1 MKYEGE
7 SILDENLAYGVIIRT
22 SPENAR
28 ELIRFIKTLPETKVI
43 KDRLS
48 TDDLFLVTKQE
59 LVEGWVCKSK
69 GWKKTELEV

>member
-7 SILDENLAYGVIIRT
+7 SILEESLAYGVIIRT

-28 ELIRFIKTLPETKVI
+28 ELIHFIKTLPETKVI
-43 KDRLS
+43 KDRIS

-59 LVEGWVCKSK
+59 LIEGWVCKSK
-69 GWKKTELEV
+69 GWKKTELEE